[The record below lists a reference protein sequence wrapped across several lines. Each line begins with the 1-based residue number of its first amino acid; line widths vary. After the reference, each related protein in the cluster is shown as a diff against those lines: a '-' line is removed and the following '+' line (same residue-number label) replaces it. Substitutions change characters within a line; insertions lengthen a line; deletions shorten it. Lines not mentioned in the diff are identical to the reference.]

1 MRFSAPAP
9 VRSRPVRVCAVQY
22 SLRPVADFAAF
33 EEQVETYVDVGDDYD
48 ADLIVFPELLGTQL
62 MSLLPRGL
70 EPQEAV
76 RKLAEQQAGPFDD
89 LFQRLADDYGRVIV
103 AGTMPRFEGRHLH
116 NVSTVYFP
124 GEEPVHQAKL
134 HLTPAERTVWQFS
147 PGRDLSVIDTDFGR
161 FAVAICYDVQFP
173 ELAKILCNHHGVQ
186 LLATPYMTDDR
197 RGACRVSTCARARA
211 IENQMYT
218 VTAGMVGSLPLTT
231 YLTSQFAQS
240 GIYTPSDFAFPV
252 DGTATEAAPNAE
264 QVIVA
269 DLDLAILDRVR
280 SHGSVQN
287 YQDSQSDTL
296 HTRFDGEVH
305 VYTRNHGPKRVASP
319 VPVA

>member
-1 MRFSAPAP
+1 
-9 VRSRPVRVCAVQY
+9 VQY

-33 EEQVETYVDVGDDYD
+33 EDQVETYVDVGDDYD

-70 EPQEAV
+70 EPHEAV
-76 RKLAEQQAGPFDD
+76 RRLAEQQGEAFDA

-103 AGTMPRFEGRHLH
+103 AGTMPRLEGEDLY
-116 NVSTVYFP
+116 NVASVYFP
-124 GEEPVHQAKL
+124 GGEPVHQAKL
-134 HLTPAERTVWQFS
+134 HMTPAERTVWRFS

-186 LLATPYMTDDR
+186 LLVAPYMTDDR

-211 IENQMYT
+211 IENQMYV

-231 YLTSQFAQS
+231 YLTSQYAQS

-252 DGTATEAAPNAE
+252 DGTATEAAANAE

-280 SHGSVQN
+280 AHGSVQN
-287 YQDSQSDTL
+287 YQDSQHDTL
-296 HTRFDGEVH
+296 HTQFEGEVH
-305 VYTRNHGPKRVASP
+305 VHARHYKPLREAAGSAS
-319 VPVA
+319 